1 MDEFLAMVTTPN
13 GQEIYLSEL
22 SKQTLAENG
31 MKEDNSG
38 LYIYEAS
45 ENPRGCGIRVLAA
58 VPCLEAGF
66 RMLDIL
72 GLRLT
77 AA

>member
-1 MDEFLAMVTTPN
+1 MEEFLAVGTTPSGEN
-13 GQEIYLSEL
+13 IYLSEL
-22 SKQTLAENG
+22 SKQTLAENDMNADTG
-31 MKEDNSG
+31 G

-45 ENPRGCGIRVLAA
+45 DDARNCGIRVLAS

-72 GLRLT
+72 GLRLSP
-77 AA
+77 A